1 MRLFS
6 YSGSYKWS
14 RSTLILC
21 LDTLGMCAELS
32 LVSTSNIIAITVVSS
47 SLDSGQFLLTFKDRK
62 EGIENKGEQEN
73 SRRKIW
79 GKP

>member
-47 SLDSGQFLLTFKDRK
+47 SLDSGQSLLTFKDRK